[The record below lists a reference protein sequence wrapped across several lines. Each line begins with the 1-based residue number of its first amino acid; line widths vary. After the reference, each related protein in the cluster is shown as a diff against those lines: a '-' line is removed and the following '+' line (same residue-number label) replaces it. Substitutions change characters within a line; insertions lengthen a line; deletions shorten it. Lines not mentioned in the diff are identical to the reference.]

1 MSEVAVEPA
10 QQELD
15 ALWLRF
21 KQKGEQGAKDALLVH
36 YIPLVRQIVRR
47 MMPKYNSYNEYDDLV
62 QSGVIGLIDA
72 VDRFDPGLGVKFE
85 TYAITRV
92 RGEILDHMR
101 AQDWAP
107 SSLRKK
113 INIIT
118 RTFDELEL
126 SLGESPSDEAVAAAV
141 GLPVIQVQKVMAKTH
156 TFSLVGFEDTLSAAS
171 SAREVAAD
179 EQDTPEAQVM
189 DREVKRVLAEL
200 IETLPEKERLVIT
213 LYYYEE
219 LILKEIAQVLGVTE
233 SRVSQIHSKVL
244 TKMKQKLAKLI

>member
-1 MSEVAVEPA
+1 MSEQATDTA
-10 QQELD
+10 QLELD
-15 ALWLRF
+15 TLWLRF
-21 KQKGEQGAKDALLVH
+21 KQKGEQPAKDALLVH

-118 RTFDELEL
+118 RTYDELEL
-126 SLGESPSDEAVAAAV
+126 KLGESPSDEAVATAV
-141 GLPVIQVQKVMAKTH
+141 GLPVMQVQKVMAKTH

-171 SAREVAAD
+171 AARGVAAD
-179 EQDTPEAQVM
+179 ERETPEAQVM
-189 DREVKRVLAEL
+189 DREVKRVLTEL

-219 LILKEIAQVLGVTE
+219 LILKEIAEVLGVTE

-244 TKMKQKLAKLI
+244 AKMKQKLAKLI